1 MIKRLT
7 IIILSLLMCVGTV
20 CAEDTVYT
28 VETSK
33 GIYDVVVPEGMTD
46 KDVLLEIAKAYY
58 ELDFKYDELDK
69 SSKELA
75 NEVKS
80 YVAENQAL
88 RDKYS
93 SLDSK
98 YQALIANYKKYTK
111 PKSIV
116 GLLGADLNFVGTL
129 PQQVSMSLG
138 AVLLG
143 KVGIYAKLGIDVTK
157 TQSFI
162 YGAGAFLQF

>member
-1 MIKRLT
+1 
-7 IIILSLLMCVGTV
+7 MCLGVV

-33 GIYDVVVPEGMTD
+33 GTYDVVVPEGMTD

-75 NEVKS
+75 SEAKG

-88 RDKYS
+88 RDKYNT
-93 SLDSK
+93 LDSK

-111 PKSIV
+111 PQAV
-116 GLLGADLNFVGTL
+116 TGLLGADLNFVGTL

-138 AVLLG
+138 TILFG

-157 TQSFI
+157 AQSFI
-162 YGAGAFLQF
+162 YGAGAFIQF